1 MLFSISS
8 LGLFLYE
15 FRCYLLEGQKS
26 QTLGFLSIIASFI
39 SLPVGFAVVKIIREK
54 VWMLIQHVVNQD
66 RVVSKTRANGQPQK
80 AASTRR
86 NFVSRTIVGDW
97 LNLGQNIE
105 HLLLC

>member
-1 MLFSISS
+1 MLFGIAS
-8 LGLFLYE
+8 LGLFLYA

-39 SLPVGFAVVKIIREK
+39 TLPVGFAVIKIIRKK

-66 RVVSKTRANGQPQK
+66 RVVNTTRANGEPKK

-86 NFVSRTIVGDW
+86 NFITRTIVGDW
-97 LNLGQNIE
+97 LSLGQNIE
-105 HLLLC
+105 HLFLC